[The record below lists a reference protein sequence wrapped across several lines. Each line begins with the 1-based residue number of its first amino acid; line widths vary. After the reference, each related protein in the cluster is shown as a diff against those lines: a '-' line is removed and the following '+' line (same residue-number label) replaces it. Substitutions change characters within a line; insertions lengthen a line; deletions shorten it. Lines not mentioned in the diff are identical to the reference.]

1 MKRTGSD
8 WWKLYHDDFWDDEHV
23 LKLSAAQAGVYL
35 FLLGLQAKHGKLPED
50 PESVALLC
58 RRFWKRRTEWDAL
71 WAVLARFFP
80 TSDTLRAR
88 FNPRQAFELTEIEAD
103 RGKETGRKA
112 RWRASQAGLSR
123 DCPGGTNADVPGE
136 RRGEEKEKRPEE
148 RRPKRAR
155 RAGGAPTLPVSLDTP
170 DFQAA
175 WTDWLTYRNE
185 LGLKPWLP
193 STVDRNWKE
202 WGEWGPERAVAAI
215 RFTMLKQYQGIV
227 EPQRNG
233 MRQGELTGLAAVEEF
248 ERRLDERER
257 TVDVKG
263 SSRAA
268 S

>member
-71 WAVLARFFP
+71 WAVLERFFP
-80 TSDTLRAR
+80 TSDALRAR

-123 DCPGGTNADVPGE
+123 DCPGGTNADVPVE
-136 RRGEEKEKRPEE
+136 RRGEEKRGDKKRGEE
-148 RRPKRAR
+148 SSPRAKRTRDKPVQTHARKLVSDYWCGAFQRAR
-155 RAGGAPTLPVSLDTP
+155 SAPYAWQGGTDGGHLTRVLALAQDDVAEVQRRIDRFLADPFWQPKADFGKFVGQWNAMAGTQSRSILEIIANAG
-170 DFQAA
+170 
-175 WTDWLTYRNE
+175 
-185 LGLKPWLP
+185 
-193 STVDRNWKE
+193 
-202 WGEWGPERAVAAI
+202 
-215 RFTMLKQYQGIV
+215 
-227 EPQRNG
+227 NG
-233 MRQGELTGLAAVEEF
+233 NHQ
-248 ERRLDERER
+248 
-257 TVDVKG
+257 
-263 SSRAA
+263 
-268 S
+268 